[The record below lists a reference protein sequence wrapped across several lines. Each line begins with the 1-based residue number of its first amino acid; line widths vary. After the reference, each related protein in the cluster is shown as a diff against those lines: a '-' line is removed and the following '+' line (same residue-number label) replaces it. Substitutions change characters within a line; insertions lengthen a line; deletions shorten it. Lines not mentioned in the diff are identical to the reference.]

1 MRNLKIH
8 LSLDLKKTTL
18 LPLLAAAMCIPAQ
31 ATESFAG
38 NEVYESQSVQ
48 QSRTVKGQVVDENG
62 EPMIGVTVTIK
73 GVTGGA
79 ITDLNGNFSISV
91 PNSKNA
97 LELSYTGYKSQSVN
111 ISGKNN
117 VSIKME
123 PDLMGLE
130 DVVVIGYGT
139 MKKRDLTGSV
149 SSVKSDEIVK
159 TPTVNVME
167 AIQGQV
173 AGFDITRTMG
183 ELGDHTTLTIRGHR
197 SIYGQN
203 EPLFIIDGMEGSFD
217 AINPND
223 IESVEVLKDASSTAI
238 YGSAGANGVVLIT
251 TKNPQK
257 GRFQVNLDA
266 YYGINKATSFPKLNT
281 REDYIN
287 FRREAAKTVGKW
299 SSPADDESIWPSY
312 MWPLIQ
318 NNQWVD
324 WFDLATQ
331 TGKTQNY
338 NVSTNYSNDKV
349 SSYFSLGYNDTEGI
363 LNGEQMKR
371 YSARAKIDFTP
382 NRYVDYGVNIY
393 ALYQNYDHMNG
404 RVWNRIICT
413 PPLGTPYDEDG
424 NMVLFPVG
432 GNTSDINPLADL
444 NPGQYVSNT
453 KTITVMPQAY
463 FEVKPLAGLSL
474 KTILGG
480 TFSNNDNGL
489 FIGANSFNGL
499 ATGSEARKEH
509 TFTYNYQWQ
518 NILTYNLKLGNIH
531 DFVFTGITD
540 WQKNR
545 RQYGLAN
552 AYNFDETSYAYHN
565 LGAGTGTPKVGSNYV
580 QSQTMSYAARV
591 NYSLKG
597 RYLFTLSGRW
607 DGSSML
613 AEGKKWDFFPA
624 AAFAWRISDEAF
636 MESTKNWLSNLKL
649 RLSYGVTGNAGAT
662 EYATLD
668 YSRTGNI
675 GFQDVSV
682 PYSGYSQYIA
692 NLDLGWEKS
701 TMIDVGL
708 DIGLFNGR
716 VEIVAD
722 YYNTKTK
729 DLLFE
734 RSLPYATGGYGSS
747 PFKIWTNVGQTKNS
761 GFELAIN
768 SRNIVTKDFT
778 WTTAFTFATNKEK
791 IVKTT
796 SDSPLVFGDYY
807 LVVGEPIHTY
817 YMYKYDGIWGTAQ
830 AEEAAKYGAKPGQIR
845 VVDKPDAE
853 GNVDGKINADDY
865 FVIGHTDPDWTAGMT
880 NSFSYKN
887 FDFSFQLIAR
897 WGQIFRNGLTGWY
910 RLDGLTPQPTICDY
924 WTPENQ
930 SARYPQPNMD
940 GSQDTY
946 QGNGTS
952 SLNYFDGS
960 YLKVKN
966 ITLGYTLP
974 KNVLKSAHISN
985 ARIYATISN
994 PFIFAKDSYLKDYD
1008 LEKGGDDDNAP
1019 LTKQFVVGVNI
1030 SF

>member
-1 MRNLKIH
+1 MSMENLFKH
-8 LSLDLKKTTL
+8 LSYGLKKTSLFLCMTV
-18 LPLLAAAMCIPAQ
+18 
-31 ATESFAG
+31 AG
-38 NEVYESQSVQ
+38 VLTASADNTTNSVTESQSVQ
-48 QSRTVKGQVVDENG
+48 QARSIRGHVVDENG
-62 EPMIGVTVTIK
+62 EPMIGVTVVIK

-79 ITDLNGNFSISV
+79 ITDLNGNFTISV
-91 PNSKNA
+91 PSGRNT
-97 LELSYTGYKSQSVN
+97 LELSYTGYKSQSVS
-111 ISGKNN
+111 ISGNNN
-117 VSIKME
+117 VNITME
-123 PDLMGLE
+123 PDMMGLD

-149 SSVKSDEIVK
+149 SSVKSDEIIK

-173 AGFDITRTMG
+173 AGFDIVRTMG
-183 ELGDHTTLTIRGHR
+183 ELGDHTSLTLRGNR
-197 SIYGQN
+197 SIYGN
-203 EPLFIIDGMEGSFD
+203 NDPLFIIDGMEGSFD
-217 AINPND
+217 AVNPND

-238 YGSAGANGVVLIT
+238 YGAAGANGVVIIT

-257 GRFQVNLDA
+257 GKFSVNLDA
-266 YYGINKATSFPKLNT
+266 YYGVNKATSFPKLNT
-281 REDYIN
+281 GNDYIN

-331 TGKTQNY
+331 TGTTQNY
-338 NVSTNYSNDKV
+338 NLSTTYSNDKV
-349 SSYFSLGYNDTEGI
+349 SSYISLGFNDTEGI
-363 LNGEQMKR
+363 LPGEQMKR
-371 YSARAKIDFTP
+371 YSGRAKVDFTP
-382 NRYVDYGVNIY
+382 NRYVGYGFNLY
-393 ALYQNYDHMNG
+393 ALYQDYDHMYG

-424 NMVLFPVG
+424 KMVLFPVG
-432 GNTSDINPLADL
+432 GDRSNQNPLADM
-444 NPGQYVSNT
+444 NPGQWVNNT
-453 KTITVMPQAY
+453 KTLTVMPQAY
-463 FEVKPLAGLSL
+463 VEVKPLQGLSF
-474 KTILGG
+474 KSILGG
-480 TFSNNDNGL
+480 TLSSRDSGM
-489 FIGANSFNGL
+489 FIGNESFNGL
-499 ATGSEARKEH
+499 ATGSEARKSN

-518 NILTYNLKLGNIH
+518 NIITYNFKVADIH
-531 DFVFTGITD
+531 EFTLTGISD

-545 RQYGLAN
+545 RQFGQGY
-552 AYNFDETSYAYHN
+552 AYNFDETSYQYHN
-565 LGAGTGTPKVGSNYV
+565 LGAGTGTPKVESNYV
-580 QSQTMSYAARV
+580 QSQTMSYAARL
-591 NYSLKG
+591 NYSLLG

-624 AAFAWRISDEAF
+624 AAFAWRVSDEAF
-636 MESTKNWLSNLKL
+636 MESTKDWLSNLKF
-649 RLSYGVTGNAGAT
+649 RLSYGVTGNAGAA

-675 GFQDVSV
+675 GFQDISV
-682 PYSGYSQYIA
+682 PYSGFSQYIA

-722 YYNTKTK
+722 WYKTKTK

-747 PFKIWTNVGQTKNS
+747 TFKIWTNIGETENT

-768 SRNIVTKDFT
+768 SRNIVTKNFT
-778 WTTAFTFATNKEK
+778 WSTAFTFATNKEK
-791 IVKTT
+791 VVKTT
-796 SDSPLVFGDYY
+796 SENPLQLNDYY
-807 LVVGEPIHTY
+807 LVIGEPVHTY

-830 AEEAAKYGAKPGQIR
+830 EAEAAKYGAKPGQIR
-845 VVDKPDAE
+845 VVD
-853 GNVDGKINADDY
+853 VDGNEKIDANDY
-865 FVIGHTDPDWTAGMT
+865 QVIGHDTPDWTASMT
-880 NSFSYKN
+880 NTFNIYD
-887 FDFSFQLIAR
+887 FDLSFQLISR

-910 RLDGLTPQPTICDY
+910 RLDGLTPQPTVCDY

-930 SARYPQPNMD
+930 GARYPQPNMNS
-940 GSQDTY
+940 SQDTY

-960 YLKVKN
+960 YIKVRN

-974 KNVLKSAHISN
+974 KKLVKQVRIQN
-985 ARIYATISN
+985 ARVYATVSN
-994 PFIFAKDSYLKDYD
+994 PFIWAKDSYLKDYD

-1019 LTKQFVVGVNI
+1019 LTKQFVFGINVT
-1030 SF
+1030 F

>member
-1 MRNLKIH
+1 MEKLFKH
-8 LSLDLKKTTL
+8 LSFGLKKTTL
-18 LPLLAAAMCIPAQ
+18 VLCVSALFGMPAMAN
-31 ATESFAG
+31 ADNSVAE
-38 NEVYESQSVQ
+38 NQSVQ
-48 QSRTVKGQVVDENG
+48 QARSVKGHVVDENG
-62 EPMIGVTVTIK
+62 EPMIGVTVVIK

-79 ITDLNGNFSISV
+79 ITDIDGNFTINV
-91 PNSKNA
+91 PSGKNA
-97 LELSYTGYKSQSVN
+97 LELSYTGYKAQSVN

-117 VSIKME
+117 VNIKME
-123 PDLMGLE
+123 PDMMGLD

-149 SSVKSDEIVK
+149 SSVKSDEIIK

-173 AGFDITRTMG
+173 AGFDIIRTMG
-183 ELGDHTTLTIRGHR
+183 ELGNHTTLTLRGNR
-197 SIYGQN
+197 SIYGN
-203 EPLFIIDGMEGSFD
+203 NDPLFIIDGMEGSFD
-217 AINPND
+217 AVNPSD

-257 GRFQVNLDA
+257 GKFSVNLDA
-266 YYGINKATSFPKLNT
+266 YYGVNKPTSFPKLNT
-281 REDYIN
+281 GDDYIN
-287 FRREAAKTVGKW
+287 FRREAAKTAGLW
-299 SSPADDESIWPSY
+299 SSPADDESIWPAY

-331 TGKTQNY
+331 TGTTQNY
-338 NVSTNYSNDKV
+338 NISTTYSNDKI
-349 SSYFSLGYNDTEGI
+349 SSYFSLGYNNTEGI
-363 LNGEQMKR
+363 TRDEQMKR

-382 NRYVDYGVNIY
+382 NRYVDYGLNLY
-393 ALYQNYDHMNG
+393 ALYQDYNHMNG
-404 RVWNRIICT
+404 RLWNRVICT

-424 NMVLFPVG
+424 NLVSYPVG
-432 GNTSDINPLADL
+432 GNTSDINPLLDL
-444 NPGQYVSNT
+444 NKGEYVNNT
-453 KTITVMPQAY
+453 KTLTVMPQVY
-463 FEVKPLAGLSL
+463 FEVKPIEGLSL

-480 TFSNNDNGL
+480 TFSNNDRGI
-489 FIGANSFNGL
+489 FIGKNSYVGRESK
-499 ATGSEARKEH
+499 TEGSKSN

-518 NILTYNLKLGNIH
+518 NILTYNFKVADIH
-531 DFVFTGITD
+531 EFTVTGITD

-545 RQYGLAN
+545 RQFGEAKVN
-552 AYNFDETSYAYHN
+552 GFDESSYSFHN
-565 LGAGTGTPKVGSNYV
+565 LGAGTGTPIISSEYV
-580 QSQTMSYAARV
+580 QSQTMSYAARL
-591 NYSLKG
+591 NYSLLG

-636 MESTKNWLSNLKL
+636 MESTQDWLSNLKL
-649 RLSYGVTGNAGAT
+649 RLSYGVTGNAGAA

-675 GFQDVSV
+675 GFQDVSE
-682 PYSGYSQYIA
+682 PYSGFSQYIA

-722 YYNTKTK
+722 WYKTKTK

-734 RSLPYATGGYGSS
+734 RSLSYATGGYASS
-747 PFKIWTNVGQTKNS
+747 PFKIWGNVGQTQNT

-778 WTTAFTFATNKEK
+778 WSTSFTFAANKEK

-796 SDSPLVFGDYY
+796 SETPLQKDDFY
-807 LVVGEPIHTY
+807 LVIGEPVHTY

-845 VVDKPDAE
+845 VVDKPNE
-853 GNVDGKINADDY
+853 NGEVDGKINADDY

-880 NSFSYKN
+880 NNFTFKN
-887 FDFSFQLIAR
+887 FDLSFQLIAR
-897 WGQIFRNGLTGWY
+897 FGQIFRNGLTGWY
-910 RLDGLTPQPTICDY
+910 RLDGLTPQPTVCDY

-930 SARYPQPNMD
+930 NARYPRPDYN
-940 GSQDTY
+940 GNQDTY
-946 QGNGTS
+946 QANNTS

-960 YLKVKN
+960 YIKLRN

-974 KNVLKSAHISN
+974 KSVLRSVRMQN

-994 PFIFAKDSYLKDYD
+994 PFIWAKDSYLKDYD

-1019 LTKQFVVGVNI
+1019 LTKQFVIGVNVT
-1030 SF
+1030 F

>member
-1 MRNLKIH
+1 MKKLFKQ
-8 LSLDLKKTTL
+8 LSFSLKKTTL
-18 LPLLAAAMCIPAQ
+18 FFCMSVFVGIPAM
-31 ATESFAG
+31 ANANNSVSE
-38 NEVYESQSVQ
+38 NQSVQ
-48 QSRTVKGQVVDENG
+48 QARSIKGHVVDENG
-62 EPMIGVTVTIK
+62 EPMIGVTVIIK
-73 GVTGGA
+73 GVNGGA
-79 ITDLNGNFSISV
+79 ITDLDGNFTINV
-91 PNSKNA
+91 PAGKNA
-97 LELSYTGYKSQSVN
+97 LEFSYTGYKSQSVN

-117 VSIKME
+117 VTVKME
-123 PDLMGLE
+123 PDMMGLD

-149 SSVKSDEIVK
+149 SSVKSEEIVK

-183 ELGDHTTLTIRGHR
+183 ELGDHTTLTIRGNR

-203 EPLFIIDGMEGSFD
+203 DPLFIIDGMEGSFD
-217 AINPND
+217 AVNPND

-266 YYGINKATSFPKLNT
+266 YYGVNKATSFPKLNT
-281 REDYIN
+281 GDDYIN
-287 FRREAAKTVGKW
+287 FRREAAKTAGIW
-299 SSPADDESIWPSY
+299 SSPADDEKIWPAY

-331 TGKTQNY
+331 TGTTQNY

-349 SSYFSLGYNDTEGI
+349 SSYFSLGYNNTEGI
-363 LNGEQMKR
+363 TRDEQMKR

-382 NRYVDYGVNIY
+382 NRYVNYGLNLY
-393 ALYQNYDHMNG
+393 ALYQDYDHMNG
-404 RVWNRIICT
+404 RLWNRVICT

-432 GNTSDINPLADL
+432 GNTSDINPLLDL
-444 NPGQYVSNT
+444 NKGEYVSNT
-453 KTITVMPQAY
+453 KTLTVMPQAY
-463 FEVKPLAGLSL
+463 FEVKPFTGLSL

-480 TFSNNDNGL
+480 TFSNSDKGV
-489 FIGANSFNGL
+489 FAGKDSFVGRESK
-499 ATGSEARKEH
+499 TEGSKSN

-518 NILTYNLKLGNIH
+518 NILTYSFKLGDIH
-531 DFVFTGITD
+531 DFVITGITD

-545 RQYGLAN
+545 RQFGEGKVN
-552 AYNFDETSYAYHN
+552 GFDESSYSFHN
-565 LGAGTGTPKVGSNYV
+565 LGAGTGVPVLSSGYV
-580 QSQTMSYAARV
+580 QSQTMSYAARL
-591 NYSLKG
+591 NYNLLG

-636 MESTKNWLSNLKL
+636 MESTKDWLSNLKF
-649 RLSYGVTGNAGAT
+649 RLSYGVTGNAGAA

-675 GFQDVSV
+675 GFQDVSQ

-708 DIGLFNGR
+708 DVGLFNGR

-722 YYNTKTK
+722 WYKTKTK

-734 RSLPYATGGYGSS
+734 RSLPYATGGYGSNT
-747 PFKIWTNVGQTKNS
+747 FKIWSNVGKTENT

-796 SDSPLVFGDYY
+796 SETPLQFGDYY
-807 LVVGEPIHTY
+807 LVIGEPVHTY

-830 AEEAAKYGAKPGQIR
+830 ADEAAKYGAKPGQIR
-845 VVDKPDAE
+845 VVDKPDE
-853 GNVDGKINADDY
+853 NGEVDGKINASDY

-880 NSFSYKN
+880 NTFSFKN

-910 RLDGLTPQPTICDY
+910 RLDGLTPQPSVCDY

-930 SARYPQPNMD
+930 NARYPRPDYN

-974 KNVLKSAHISN
+974 KSVIRPAHIQN

-1019 LTKQFVVGVNI
+1019 LTKQFVIGVNVT
-1030 SF
+1030 F